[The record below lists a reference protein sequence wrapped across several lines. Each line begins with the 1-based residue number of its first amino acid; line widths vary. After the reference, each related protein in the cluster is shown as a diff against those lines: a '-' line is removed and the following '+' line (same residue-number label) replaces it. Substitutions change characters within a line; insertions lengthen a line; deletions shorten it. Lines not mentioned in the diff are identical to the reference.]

1 MKDGGVHVDLESMKL
16 HINKYTFN
24 LCNHNGSPFLKMSR
38 PKAGDFCVTN
48 SPLDE
53 DVKSGDQVNK
63 IHSVDMT

>member
-24 LCNHNGSPFLKMSR
+24 LCTHNGSPCLKMSR

-48 SPLDE
+48 SPSD
-53 DVKSGDQVNK
+53 DAVKSGDQVNK
-63 IHSVDMT
+63 IQSVDMT